1 VRGRA
6 RKGAEMA
13 QNFSGA
19 LKIMDLDDFIAPAQ
33 VSGAEVAT
41 HRHRHR
47 QTARCASQAACVCV
61 SLCATMCVSVFLC
74 FCVSAFL
81 CLCGSV
87 ALSPSLSLSFCG
99 SVALW
104 LCGSV
109 RLSRPHGVVAL
120 HS

>member
-1 VRGRA
+1 MRGRA

-41 HRHRHR
+41 HA
-47 QTARCASQAACVCV
+47 QTQTQTDSPLCLAGCVCV
-61 SLCATMCVSVFLC
+61 CLSMCRYVCFCASVALC
-74 FCVSAFL
+74 FCA
-81 CLCGSV
+81 SV
-87 ALSPSLSLSFCG
+87 ALSLSLSLSLCG

-109 RLSRPHGVVAL
+109 AL
-120 HS
+120 CGCLGRMV